1 MKEGHIK
8 TARVLLTESRSAI
21 WVEISFSLSNI
32 LRVSAEAANT
42 KGRSP
47 LHEFARFIVCQSELT
62 NLSVRR
68 SKELILV

>member
-1 MKEGHIK
+1 M
-8 TARVLLTESRSAI
+8 
-21 WVEISFSLSNI
+21 SNI

-47 LHEFARFIVCQSELT
+47 LHEFARFIVFQSKLT